1 MQSHAG
7 VPAGVQL
14 VGRDLDIY
22 RHLSVANLV
31 KSRAAWKQYAL
42 DAAEVADPHLSGMC
56 CSLYVKFTFSLNHFR
71 ELNFLQYL
79 HM

>member
-1 MQSHAG
+1 MTFPMENLFRPFWQQIL
-7 VPAGVQL
+7 VPHWGLATQNSIDL
-14 VGRDLDIY
+14 V
-22 RHLSVANLV
+22 VT
-31 KSRAAWKQYAL
+31 AWKQYAL